1 MKPAWLGDA
10 VPTTMLVAALSGYSS
25 SQIEPGQSSVTDVLD
40 KVTSGQADAGLVYV
54 TDAAGAGDKVTAV
67 KFAEASGVVNTY
79 PIAVLSSAPEA
90 DLAQEFVD
98 MVAGEAGQQVLKQA
112 GFGKP

>member
-1 MKPAWLGDA
+1 M
-10 VPTTMLVAALSGYSS
+10 
-25 SQIEPGQSSVTDVLD
+25 
-40 KVTSGQADAGLVYV
+40 
-54 TDAAGAGDKVTAV
+54 
-67 KFAEASGVVNTY
+67 VNTY